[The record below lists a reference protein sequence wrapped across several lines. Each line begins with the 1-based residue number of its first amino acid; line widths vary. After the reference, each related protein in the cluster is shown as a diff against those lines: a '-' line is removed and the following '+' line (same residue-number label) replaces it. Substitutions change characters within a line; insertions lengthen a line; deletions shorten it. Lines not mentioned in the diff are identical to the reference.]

1 MFHLNKFKNKLM
13 TKWILNK
20 RRKTKKQNL
29 MKVFNNSQLIKT
41 TKLSMSPRQVVAGH
55 MVKLNLMMRN
65 MKKLEQKKLILMLKS
80 SYFMVIQVILSQR
93 DKLSEILLL
102 ESSKIYRQGTS
113 LASKRQILFNILIGT
128 KNFQAI
134 TPT

>member
-1 MFHLNKFKNKLM
+1 
-13 TKWILNK
+13 
-20 RRKTKKQNL
+20 
-29 MKVFNNSQLIKT
+29 MKVFNNSQLKT
-41 TKLSMSPRQVVAGH
+41 TKVSMSPWQVVAGH
-55 MVKLNLMMRN
+55 KVKLNLMMRN

>member
-1 MFHLNKFKNKLM
+1 
-13 TKWILNK
+13 
-20 RRKTKKQNL
+20 